1 MRSLSPARLESPM
14 RLRIIE
20 PLSVVGVFA
29 LLWVLH
35 YPFLRLPYFWDEA
48 GYYVP
53 AALDFS
59 TTGVFVPT
67 STLPSGHTP
76 LVTVYLGLLW
86 RIFGFSPLVTRAGML
101 FLAAGCVV
109 ALYTLAREIAGREA
123 ALWSA
128 ALLALCPLFFAQSSL
143 VHLDLA
149 AALFTTLAVFALV
162 ERRMP
167 LFALNASLAVLS
179 KETSVILLPVAWCF
193 PGRFRR
199 ELPWSACLWL
209 AAPLLPLAAWA
220 LYYHHATGYWT
231 GNREYLQF
239 NLYSTLEPMRIFWS
253 LLRRLYELLIG
264 GFNWVLVAGA
274 LVGGLWRHKH
284 LGIPANDGRSPQ
296 GAGSRSAGQARPDE
310 TSPALRGFLFLSA
323 GLCAA
328 YGLMLSIVGGAILPR
343 YLLPVFPLF
352 FLSTVIFVWQLPK
365 ALARSICL
373 GAATCFVVAW
383 FLNPPYP
390 FPFEDNL
397 SYADFIRLHEQAA
410 RFLESGPG
418 AERGPVPYGS
428 GRDPRQTGF
437 DSPRI
442 LTAWPASDELTRP
455 FLGYVHKPLR
465 VVALRGFTDRDFK
478 DIPPE
483 SFDLLYLYSR
493 KWEPRHN
500 WLARFPQF
508 LRMQERYFDYAPQI
522 GEEVLVTRY
531 GLKLLWSAERRGQWA
546 WVYSK

>member
-1 MRSLSPARLESPM
+1 MD
-14 RLRIIE
+14 
-20 PLSVVGVFA
+20 A
-29 LLWVLH
+29 LLH
-35 YPFLRLPYFWDEA
+35 YPLLGLPYFWDEA
-48 GYYVP
+48 GYYIP
-53 AALDFS
+53 AALDFYNS
-59 TTGVFVPT
+59 GRLIPVNTQPT
-67 STLPSGHTP
+67 GHTP
-76 LVTVYLGLLW
+76 LVMVYLGMAW
-86 RIFGFSPLVTRAGML
+86 RLIGFSPLITRTAVIIVAAATIIAL
-101 FLAAGCVV
+101 FK
-109 ALYTLAREIAGREA
+109 LARAITEPEIAA
-123 ALWSA
+123 WAA

-149 AALFTTLAVFALV
+149 AALFTTLAVLVLV
-162 ERRMP
+162 ERRMA
-167 LFALNASLAVLS
+167 LFALNTSLAVLS

-193 PGRFRR
+193 AGRFRR
-199 ELPWSACLWL
+199 ELPWSARLWL

-239 NLYSTLEPMRIFWS
+239 NLYSTLEPMRILWS
-253 LLRRLYELLIG
+253 LLRRLYELMIG
-264 GFNWVLVAGA
+264 GFNWLVVVGA
-274 LVGGLWRHKH
+274 IFGAWWRRKNPS
-284 LGIPANDGRSPQ
+284 GSAIDSPERPPR
-296 GAGSRSAGQARPDE
+296 GASTGARPYE
-310 TSPALRGFLFLSA
+310 APSTLRGFLCLSA

-328 YGLMLSIVGGAILPR
+328 YVSMLSLVGGAILPR

-352 FLSTVIFVWQLPK
+352 FLSGVVFVWRLPK

-373 GAATCFVVAW
+373 GAATCFIAAW

-410 RFLESGPG
+410 QFLESGPG
-418 AERGPVPYGS
+418 AERGPVPYAS
-428 GRDPRQTGF
+428 GRRPRQTSF

-455 FLGYVHKPLR
+455 ILGYVHKPLR
-465 VVALRGFTDRDFK
+465 VVALRGFTDRDFEG
-478 DIPPE
+478 IPPE
-483 SFDLLYLYSR
+483 SFDLVYLYSR
-493 KWEPRHN
+493 KWEPRDN
-500 WLARFPQF
+500 WLARFPQI

-546 WVYSK
+546 RVYSK

>member
-1 MRSLSPARLESPM
+1 MSS
-14 RLRIIE
+14 RLR
-20 PLSVVGVFA
+20 PLTLLAALFAVLSVVHSS
-29 LLWVLH
+29 L
-35 YPFLRLPYFWDEA
+35 LRLPYFWDEA
-48 GYYVP
+48 GYYIP
-53 AALDFS
+53 AALDFYNS
-59 TTGVFVPT
+59 GRLIPVNTQPT
-67 STLPSGHTP
+67 GHTP

-123 ALWSA
+123 ALWGA
-128 ALLALCPLFFAQSSL
+128 ALLALSPLFFAQSSL

-149 AALFTTLAVFALV
+149 AALFTTLAVLALV
-162 ERRMP
+162 ERRLP
-167 LFALNASLAVLS
+167 LFALNASLAILS
-179 KETSVILLPVAWCF
+179 KETAVILLPVAWCF
-193 PGRFRR
+193 AGRLRR
-199 ELPWSACLWL
+199 EMRWTACLWL
-209 AAPLLPLAAWA
+209 ATPLLPLAAWA

-239 NLYSTLEPMRIFWS
+239 NLYSTLEPMRILWS

-274 LVGGLWRHKH
+274 LVGVWWRHEH
-284 LGIPANDGRSPQ
+284 PGIPADDGPSPQ
-296 GAGSRSAGQARPDE
+296 GAGSRSAGQARPYD
-310 TSPALRGFLFLSA
+310 TPSALRGFLFLSA

-328 YGLMLSIVGGAILPR
+328 YVLMLSTVGGAILPR

-352 FLSTVIFVWQLPK
+352 FLSAVVFVWRLPK
-365 ALARSICL
+365 ALARSLCL
-373 GAATCFVVAW
+373 GAATCFIAAW

-410 RFLESGPG
+410 QFLESGPVAG
-418 AERGPVPYGS
+418 RG
-428 GRDPRQTGF
+428 PRQTGL

-455 FLGYVHKPLR
+455 FLGYVRKPLR
-465 VVALRGFTDRDFK
+465 VVALRGFADADFK
-478 DIPPE
+478 DIPSE

-493 KWEPRHN
+493 KWEPRGN
-500 WLARFPQF
+500 WLARFPQL
-508 LRMQERYFDYAPQI
+508 LRMQRQYFDYAPQTR
-522 GEEVLVTRY
+522 EAELVTRY
-531 GLKLLWSAERRGQWA
+531 RLKLIWRAERRGQWA
-546 WVYSK
+546 RVYSK